1 MRKLIP
7 CLILSF
13 ALPASAADFLSSSHF
28 FPVVSRTDGL
38 AGTKWTTTLEIFNPQ
53 PRPLTI
59 TVHLSAAGSFT
70 SEIIEVPA
78 GATHHWADVMGELF
92 GAIGNGALLVEA
104 EADRNG
110 QLAPECRAFG
120 AAMRISTAAQ
130 DGGSYGQMVASLDP
144 SSGFLG
150 DWTGYLPGVALWGD
164 PGNEGFRTNVGIWN
178 IGPDEARLRLRILD
192 PSGQQVWQTTLTA
205 ARHEPEVIALPRGLD
220 LETGTLVVDGF
231 GEWLDCAVFISVVD
245 NLTGDA
251 TFRTPQ
257 LADPDQLGGCSPAAT
272 APPDGRRD
280 WLAAAERVRALFVGG
295 PR

>member
-1 MRKLIP
+1 
-7 CLILSF
+7 LSF
-13 ALPASAADFLSSSHF
+13 ALPVSAADFLSSTHF

-38 AGTKWTTTLEIFNPQ
+38 AGTQWTTSLEIFNPH

-59 TVHLSAAGSFT
+59 TVHLSAAGGFS
-70 SEIIEVPA
+70 SEIVEVPA
-78 GATHHWADVMGELF
+78 GETRRWADVMGELF
-92 GAIGNGALLVEA
+92 GAIGNGALLAEA
-104 EADRNG
+104 EADRND

-120 AAMRISTAAQ
+120 AAMRISTAGH
-130 DGGSYGQMVASLDP
+130 DRGSYGQTVASLDP

-164 PGNEGFRTNVGIWN
+164 PGIDGFRTNVGIWN
-178 IGPDEARLRLRILD
+178 IGPDEARMRLRILD

-205 ARHEPEVIALPRGLD
+205 ARHEPEVIALPRDLD
-220 LETGTLVVDGF
+220 LETGTLVADGF

-257 LADPDQLGGCSPAAT
+257 LADPDQVGGCGPAAA
-272 APPDGRRD
+272 APPDGRGD
-280 WLAAAERVRALFVGG
+280 CLAAAERVRALFVGG
-295 PR
+295 LR